1 MTDAESPKS
10 SSADTGGAADRQTSA
25 RPAACSP
32 LAEEIARQAAA
43 KPAGVLAEMLALLR
57 ENKKWWLLP
66 IIVMLLFVAGLM
78 FLSST
83 AVAPFIYTI
92 F

>member
-1 MTDAESPKS
+1 MNQAEPNNSSP
-10 SSADTGGAADRQTSA
+10 AD
-25 RPAACSP
+25 
-32 LAEEIARQAAA
+32 EIARQAAA
-43 KPAGVLAEMLALLR
+43 KQTGVLAEILALLR

-66 IIVMLLFVAGLM
+66 IIVLLLLAAGLM